1 MSGQLVEQWPL
12 KKLSEVIEIQNGFAF
27 SSREYTEEGHFL
39 IRIGN
44 VQDGELNLNKPK
56 YVSLDSKSS
65 KFELSEGDLL
75 TSLTGNIGR
84 VARVEK
90 SHLPAALN
98 QRVARMK
105 VSDAS
110 LINSEF
116 LYYFLISDGF
126 RNILTASGHGT
137 AQKNVSTKAIGE
149 IEIPIPP
156 LKEQQRI
163 VSILDEAFEIISVSQ
178 NNLRNNREEAVNLIK
193 SCVDDAF
200 SGTIDSED
208 GKSPVVKLGE
218 LCDVITKGT
227 TPTSVGYQFVESG
240 INFVKIESITANG
253 EFLEHKFAKITS
265 ECHEGLKR
273 SQLRNGDILFSIAG
287 ALGRTAYVTESILPA
302 NTNQALAIIRL
313 KKSDSVH
320 PQYILKSLSTG
331 FALDQIE
338 KNRAGAAQQNLSLT
352 QMKAFEIPL
361 PPIEVQEQISS
372 KIDIILN
379 NAISL
384 QNSIE
389 RKATGYIE
397 LKRSI
402 LQEAFNGTLRIAE
415 GLAGQS

>member
-1 MSGQLVEQWPL
+1 MPAQIFDSESEWVHSTIDETCIIEYGTRVTRKRDAGTIYPVYGGGGATFQMDSYNREDRMVVSRFAMSETCTRFVEGKFFLNDSGLTLRPKDELVILPNFLDWL
-12 KKLSEVIEIQNGFAF
+12 VHSLNDEI
-27 SSREYTEEGHFL
+27 Y
-39 IRIGN
+39 
-44 VQDGELNLNKPK
+44 
-56 YVSLDSKSS
+56 SL
-65 KFELSEGDLL
+65 
-75 TSLTGNIGR
+75 GR
-84 VARVEK
+84 
-90 SHLPAALN
+90 
-98 QRVARMK
+98 
-105 VSDAS
+105 
-110 LINSEF
+110 
-116 LYYFLISDGF
+116 
-126 RNILTASGHGT
+126 GT
-137 AQKNVSTKAIGE
+137 AQKNLNMDEFRKRSIQYPKDIS
-149 IEIPIPP
+149 
-156 LKEQQRI
+156 EQQRI
-163 VSILDEAFEIISVSQ
+163 VSILDEAFSKIRIAQ
-178 NNLRNNREEAVNLIK
+178 NNLNNNREEAIDLIK
-193 SCVDDAF
+193 SCVDEVF
-200 SGTIDSED
+200 SGTIDSGD
-208 GKSPVVKLGE
+208 GKSPVLKLGE

-240 INFVKIESITANG
+240 INFVKVESITTNG

-273 SQLRNGDILFSIAG
+273 SQLRNEDILFSIAG

-361 PPIEVQEQISS
+361 PSIEVQEQISL

-397 LKRSI
+397 LKQSI
-402 LQEAFNGTLRIAE
+402 LQEAFSGNLTGGIAT
-415 GLAGQS
+415 